1 MKVTQSPFTQSPS
14 ATRSRSKMPASQSH
28 GFVWEEE
35 VIRAYGLDPSS
46 LKGYTRAH
54 DIPAD
59 RNTHSPG
66 VNVSIK
72 TAGGKSVD
80 MGDVLRIWNE
90 TAPGAQ
96 PLHLI
101 VLFYEQ
107 SDDSKTLRG
116 ISTVDLTGRQTDLFG
131 YVSKEELEAYVASVK
146 AIPPGELTA
155 EAREVY
161 RGAASKLN
169 AKLGYL
175 QVRPKVDSKNQRR
188 VQCSFPNLPA
198 FHSDLDESCTIN
210 GVQIVKTIQS
220 GRRLRNA

>member
-1 MKVTQSPFTQSPS
+1 
-14 ATRSRSKMPASQSH
+14 MPASQSH

-59 RNTHSPG
+59 RNTHAPG

-96 PLHLI
+96 PLQLI
-101 VLFYEQ
+101 VLFYTQ
-107 SDDSKTLRG
+107 GGVTQDDTTKTLRG
-116 ISTVDLTGRQTDLFG
+116 ISTVDLTGRQADLFG

-169 AKLGYL
+169 AKMGYL
-175 QVRPKVDSKNQRR
+175 HVRPKVDSKNQRR
-188 VQCSFPNLPA
+188 VQCSFPNFPA
-198 FHSDLDESCTIN
+198 FLPSMDESCTIN
-210 GVQIVKTIQS
+210 GVQIMKTIQS

>member
-1 MKVTQSPFTQSPS
+1 
-14 ATRSRSKMPASQSH
+14 MPASQSH

-35 VIRAYGLDPSS
+35 VVRAYGLDPSS

-59 RNTHSPG
+59 KNTKTPG

-90 TAPGAQ
+90 TAPGAE

-101 VLFYEQ
+101 VLFYAQ
-107 SDDSKTLRG
+107 ADDSKTLRG
-116 ISTVDLTGRQTDLFG
+116 ISTVDLTGKQDALFG
-131 YVSKEELEAYVASVK
+131 SVSKEELEAYVASVK
-146 AIPPGELTA
+146 AIPAGEPSA
-155 EAREVY
+155 EARAAY
-161 RGAASKLN
+161 KAGAAALN
-169 AKLGYL
+169 AKMRHL
-175 QVRPKVDSKNQRR
+175 QIRPKVDSKNQRR
-188 VQCSFPNLPA
+188 VQCSFSDFFA
-198 FHSDLDESCTIN
+198 FHSVMDESCTIN